1 MIFSSLDL
9 PLFCLSF
16 TEKRRS
22 PSEGTLDWHPASQ
35 NSQLEPFQVWEV
47 HSCQDALDYNTGRA
61 TGRQMLLLRLHQAPS
76 SETSVLVSL
85 RQCGNLVFAQ
95 CLMKPKCL
103 EVSCFFPCFSLSFAN
118 LDLHVDMRPGQKKG
132 ISLSCCNSQASKHF
146 HLASAPASFCG
157 AQHHKETPALDIFLP
172 TAPYLWTLL

>member
-47 HSCQDALDYNTGRA
+47 HSCQGALDYNTGRA

-76 SETSVLVSL
+76 SKTSVLVSL
-85 RQCGNLVFAQ
+85 RQYGNLVFAQ

-103 EVSCFFPCFSLSFAN
+103 EVSRFFPCFSLSFAS
-118 LDLHVDMRPGQKKG
+118 LDLHVEVRPGQKKG
-132 ISLSCCNSQASKHF
+132 ISLSCCNSRASKHF
-146 HLASAPASFCG
+146 HLAPAPASLCG

>member
-76 SETSVLVSL
+76 SETSVLFSL

-132 ISLSCCNSQASKHF
+132 ISLSCCNSRASKHF
-146 HLASAPASFCG
+146 HLAPAPASLCG